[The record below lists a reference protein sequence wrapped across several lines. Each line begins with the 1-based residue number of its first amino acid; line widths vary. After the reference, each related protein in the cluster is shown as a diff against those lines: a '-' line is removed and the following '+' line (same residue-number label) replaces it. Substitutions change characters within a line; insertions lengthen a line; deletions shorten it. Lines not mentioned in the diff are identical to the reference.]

1 VGEES
6 GMMVLL
12 PLFLF
17 SQGEK
22 AAEKEKREE

>member
-1 VGEES
+1 
-6 GMMVLL
+6 MMVLL